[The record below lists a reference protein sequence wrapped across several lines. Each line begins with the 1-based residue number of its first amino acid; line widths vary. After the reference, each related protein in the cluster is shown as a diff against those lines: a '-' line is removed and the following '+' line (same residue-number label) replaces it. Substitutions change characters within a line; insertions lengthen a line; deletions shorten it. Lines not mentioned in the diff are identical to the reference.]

1 MALHEIHTANN
12 TFRNGTHDDDDDDV
26 DGKLYVYTYYVCH
39 LLLTAAHGCHA
50 ETSSRQLLFG
60 THQGSE
66 EIASTVEIHTFSV
79 DNDIHTQTW
88 TNKQINTLINI
99 SKCIFRYIYI

>member
-1 MALHEIHTANN
+1 MLHEIHTADN
-12 TFRNGTHDDDDDDV
+12 TFRNGTNDDDDDGDDDDDYDDDDA
-26 DGKLYVYTYYVCH
+26 DGKFYVYTYYVCH

-66 EIASTVEIHTFSV
+66 EIASAVEIHTFFGGQWYT
-79 DNDIHTQTW
+79 HT
-88 TNKQINTLINI
+88 NMD
-99 SKCIFRYIYI
+99 